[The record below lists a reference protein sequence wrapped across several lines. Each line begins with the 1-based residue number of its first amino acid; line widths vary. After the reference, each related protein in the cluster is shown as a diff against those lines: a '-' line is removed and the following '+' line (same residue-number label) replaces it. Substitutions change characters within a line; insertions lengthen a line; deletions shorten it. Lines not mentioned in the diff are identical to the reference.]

1 MPVAARGQ
9 ECPRYT
15 VVVACPGFA
24 MLLWFRVES
33 DSEGGLTLQSSL
45 GLQSVLQM
53 ERDPLIVWR

>member
-1 MPVAARGQ
+1 
-9 ECPRYT
+9 
-15 VVVACPGFA
+15 